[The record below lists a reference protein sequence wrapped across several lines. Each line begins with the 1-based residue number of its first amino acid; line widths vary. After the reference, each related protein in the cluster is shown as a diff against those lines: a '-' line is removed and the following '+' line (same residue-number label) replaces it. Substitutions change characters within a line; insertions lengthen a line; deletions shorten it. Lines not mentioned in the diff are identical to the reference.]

1 MGLVAI
7 VSSAVSSATAGVS
20 SSASASA
27 GAGAGG
33 AASSATSAIS
43 LLSPVGLG
51 VGGVFVAASLIFLLA
66 YLDLY
71 DASES
76 NDPQLRTTLVVTI
89 VPLLLTFGAIVL
101 FKSLQV
107 I

>member
-7 VSSAVSSATAGVS
+7 VSSAVSSASAGVS

-27 GAGAGG
+27 GAGAGSSAG
-33 AASSATSAIS
+33 SATSAIS

-51 VGGVFVAASLIFLLA
+51 VGGIFVAASLIFLLA

-76 NDPQLRTTLVVTI
+76 NDPQIRTTLAITI
-89 VPLLLTFGAIVL
+89 VPLLLTFAAIVL

-107 I
+107 V